1 MRMSST
7 DSQPQRLAWLVPI
20 GTVFV
25 SSLCIMVVELVAGR
39 LIARYVGSSL
49 YTWTSVI
56 GIVLGGIAAG
66 NYVGGLIADRYK
78 AKEALASLFL
88 IASATSLVAPLLNDR
103 IGAWVFMREQDWA
116 LRIALHVLLVFFPA
130 AAVLGTI
137 SPVAAK
143 LALELGTHTG
153 RTIGSVYSWGA
164 IGSIVGTFL
173 TGYFLIAQMG
183 TVAVLL
189 SVSGVLLAMSL
200 FFGSQALLPYIWA
213 GVLGASFLAAFA
225 PGAWA
230 ETAGVRLGLRDYT
243 DELVYFSQESNYA
256 AIRVEEALDL
266 PGVRS
271 MTIDYLIHAYIRWDN
286 PDDLQYDYERIY
298 AGLTRQAIA
307 SLPAGREPRALFLGG
322 GGFVFPDWFLRRYPM
337 GYADVAEI
345 DPMVTKAAFEAF
357 GLKPNPRMA
366 IHNLDA
372 RNHIDD
378 LLARREAGEQVG
390 GFDLVFGDAF
400 NHYSPPFHL
409 TTHEFNEKVRSL
421 MSEDGVFL
429 ANVIDVFRSGKFL
442 GAMVNTFELS
452 FPHVYVFTTAETGPS
467 DADSRDTFV
476 VAGSMRLLDID
487 DLSYEQY
494 SAVLLTSEN
503 RRRCDSA
510 QGIDAHGRFRAGR
523 QPVGARDPARRKE
536 LISIRQRLLGRQAL

>member
-1 MRMSST
+1 MSAT
-7 DSQPQRLAWLVPI
+7 QPHRLAWLVPI

-56 GIVLGGIAAG
+56 GIVLAGIAAG
-66 NYVGGLIADRYK
+66 NFVGGLIADRYK

-88 IASATSLVAPLLNDR
+88 IASAASLIAPMLNDR
-103 IGAWVFMREQDWA
+103 VGAWGLMREQDWA
-116 LRIALHVLLVFFPA
+116 LRIALHVLLVFFPS
-130 AAVLGTI
+130 AAVLGMI

-143 LALELGTHTG
+143 LALEIGTHTG

-164 IGSIVGTFL
+164 MGSIVGTFL

-189 SVSGVLLAMSL
+189 SVSGVLLAMA
-200 FFGSQALLPYIWA
+200 FYFGSQALLPYVWA

-225 PGAWA
+225 PWAWA
-230 ETAGVRLGLRDYT
+230 ETAGMRLGLRDFN
-243 DELVYFSQESNYA
+243 DEFVYFSTESNYA
-256 AIRVEEALDL
+256 AIRVEEALEL

-271 MTIDYLIHAYIRWDN
+271 MTIDYLIHAYIKWDN

-298 AGLTRQAIA
+298 AGITNQAVD
-307 SLPAGREPRALFLGG
+307 SLPRGRSPRALFLGG
-322 GGFVFPDWFLRRYPM
+322 GGFVYPDWFLRHFPN
-337 GYADVAEI
+337 GYAEVAEI
-345 DPMVTKAAFEAF
+345 DPMVTKAAFDAF
-357 GLKPNPRMA
+357 GLKPNPRMT

-372 RNHIDD
+372 RNHVDD
-378 LLARREAGEQVG
+378 LLVRQRAGEAVG

-409 TTHEFNEKVRSL
+409 TTYEFNEKVRAL
-421 MSEDGVFL
+421 MSDQGVFL
-429 ANVIDVFRSGKFL
+429 ANVIDVYRSGLFL
-442 GAMVNTFELS
+442 GAMINTFEKS
-452 FPHVYVFTTAETGPS
+452 FPHVYVFTTASAGPS

-476 VAGSMRLLDID
+476 VVGSMRLLDLD
-487 DLSYEQY
+487 DLSYDKY
-494 SAVLLTSEN
+494 SAVLLTNEN
-503 RRRCDSA
+503 LETLRRRSRRLVLTDDFA
-510 QGIDAHGRFRAGR
+510 
-523 QPVGARDPARRKE
+523 PVDNLLAPV
-536 LISIRQRLLGRQAL
+536 IRLAERN